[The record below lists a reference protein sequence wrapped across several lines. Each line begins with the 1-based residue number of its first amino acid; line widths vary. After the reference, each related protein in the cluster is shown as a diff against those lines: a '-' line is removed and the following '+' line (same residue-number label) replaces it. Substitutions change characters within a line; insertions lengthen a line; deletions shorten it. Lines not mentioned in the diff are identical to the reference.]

1 MFWNVKY
8 IHIAVLRP
16 GDRVVY
22 PVSVAKCWCFESPP
36 PHPSPTKNKTKKHKT
51 KEPCRI
57 SIKNSQIFKTYT
69 QVEYIVSMSFIFL
82 NCSGG
87 VGLRR
92 NVNVLN
98 IHYITLIKFLH
109 GFQISRYYKLDDFYI
124 HIEGSC
130 CACYNV
136 IYSEIQRNPT
146 SSNLIWSIEKWT
158 QNTLR
163 YNLSN
168 ANCYIRIKTN
178 ACLRYEHVLSSLDNL
193 AMAGARM
200 FKRSNH
206 CTRKFILLVW
216 CTPAGL
222 WEFYITL
229 HFLLPACG

>member
-1 MFWNVKY
+1 MGWGCGGMY
-8 IHIAVLRP
+8 M
-16 GDRVVY
+16 Y
-22 PVSVAKCWCFESPP
+22 S
-36 PHPSPTKNKTKKHKT
+36 
-51 KEPCRI
+51 I
-57 SIKNSQIFKTYT
+57 SITLLSSNFCMASRFQDILSSTTF
-69 QVEYIVSMSFIFL
+69 ISIFIF
-82 NCSGG
+82 
-87 VGLRR
+87 
-92 NVNVLN
+92 
-98 IHYITLIKFLH
+98 YW
-109 GFQISRYYKLDDFYI
+109 
-124 HIEGSC
+124 EGSC

-200 FKRSNH
+200 LKRCNH
-206 CTRKFILLVW
+206 CTRKCILLVW
-216 CTPAGL
+216 CTPAGS